1 MEYAGVR
8 PERLASGTMRSWR
21 QAARIPTNGPDSQG
35 CSAVLNNLQN
45 LRALAAYSV
54 VLYHCLMRFVTPAD
68 QTGRAY
74 LDLPSGG
81 VDLFFVISGFV
92 MVHTTRDDEKP
103 YWFATKRI
111 ARIVPLYWAATAIVI
126 AMVLLRGWIFPNVQ
140 LTAETILS
148 SMFFI
153 PHADAAGNMFP
164 ILGVGWT
171 LNYEMMFYALFAI
184 SLFLPKAWRLLAV
197 ISLITLVWLIATLA
211 QATNFGGGAIADFY
225 AHPIIFEFAAGCII
239 AHALR
244 MPSVIAF
251 VRSTPMWPIALAG
264 FAAFLLLPALA
275 PAGTSSVLRYGAPA
289 VLVVFAA
296 AAQDLH
302 RAPARE
308 SFVTRLGDASYSA
321 YLLHPI
327 VIALMGQ
334 AALLTLG
341 TGLLVEGVILIA
353 TMVATATVSLYSM
366 KYFEKP
372 TAAYLRN
379 RLRPQRSLA
388 GH

>member
-1 MEYAGVR
+1 
-8 PERLASGTMRSWR
+8 
-21 QAARIPTNGPDSQG
+21 
-35 CSAVLNNLQN
+35 VLNNLQN

-54 VLYHCLMRFVTPAD
+54 VVYHCLMRFVTPAD
-68 QTGRAY
+68 PIGQAY

-126 AMVLLRGWIFPNVQ
+126 AMVLLREWIFPNVR
-140 LTAETILS
+140 LTAETIFS
-148 SMFFI
+148 SLFFI
-153 PHADAAGNMFP
+153 PHADAAGKLFP

-197 ISLITLVWLIATLA
+197 IGLITLVWSIATVAKAANLD
-211 QATNFGGGAIADFY
+211 GGSVIADFY
-225 AHPIIFEFAAGCII
+225 AHPIIFEFAAGCVI

-244 MPSVIAF
+244 MPPVIAF
-251 VRSTPMWPIALAG
+251 VRATPMWPVALAG

-289 VLVVFAA
+289 ILVVFAA
-296 AAQDLH
+296 AAQDLY

-321 YLLHPI
+321 YLLHPV
-327 VIALMGQ
+327 VIPLMGQ

-353 TMVATATVSLYSM
+353 TMVVTAIASLYSM

-372 TAAYLRN
+372 TAAFLRN
-379 RLRPQRSLA
+379 RVRPQHSRA

>member
-1 MEYAGVR
+1 
-8 PERLASGTMRSWR
+8 
-21 QAARIPTNGPDSQG
+21 
-35 CSAVLNNLQN
+35 VLNNLQN

-54 VLYHCLMRFVTPAD
+54 VFYHCLMRFVTPGD
-68 QTGRAY
+68 PIGRAY

-103 YWFATKRI
+103 YWFATKRV

-126 AMVLLRGWIFPNVQ
+126 AMVLLRDWIFPNVQ
-140 LTAETILS
+140 ITAESIFS
-148 SMFFI
+148 SLFFI
-153 PHADAAGNMFP
+153 PHTDASGKAFP

-184 SLFLPKAWRLLAV
+184 SLFLPTAWRLIAV
-197 ISLITLVWLIATLA
+197 ISMITLVWLTATIAKA
-211 QATNFGGGAIADFY
+211 ANVGGGSVIADFY

-244 MPSVIAF
+244 MPAVVAF
-251 VRSTPMWPIALAG
+251 VRGTPMWPIALVG

-275 PAGTSSVLRYGAPA
+275 PAGTSTVLRYGAPA
-289 VLVVFAA
+289 VLVVFAV
-296 AAQDLH
+296 AAQDLY

-327 VIALMGQ
+327 VIAIMGQ
-334 AALLTLG
+334 AALLTVG
-341 TGLLVEGVILIA
+341 TGLLAEGVIL
-353 TMVATATVSLYSM
+353 VATLVGTAVVSLYSM
-366 KYFEKP
+366 KHFEKP
-372 TAAYLRN
+372 TAAFLRN
-379 RLRPQRSLA
+379 CVRPRHSLA